1 MQRSGQQ
8 GIQVFPGQPRGQNRG
23 SGVWSDAQLA
33 ADSEPYMAKAS
44 SSSPSRRIDLQWLF
58 INHADYS
65 SNYTFTLRLMH
76 ERRGSTHAVASSIHT
91 GTDGTGE
98 Q

>member
-23 SGVWSDAQLA
+23 SGVWSDAQQD
-33 ADSEPYMAKAS
+33 ADSEPYMARAS
-44 SSSPSRRIDLQWLF
+44 SSSPSRRINLQWLF

-65 SNYTFTLRLMH
+65 SNYTFTLRTMH
-76 ERRGSTHAVASSIHT
+76 ERRSTRAAANSIHT